1 MLIRR
6 GFTMQISEKILAQND
21 RISNLNFYGQ
31 KFRSK
36 LRPFLRVKPKRLYYA
51 NLGKDLSTE

>member
-21 RISNLNFYGQ
+21 RISNLNLCCQ
-31 KFRSK
+31 KLRSK
-36 LRPFLRVKPKRLYYA
+36 LRPFVRVNSKRLYYA
-51 NLGKDLSTE
+51 NLGKYFSTE